1 MNVKNFLKFIPSL
14 ASLIAANAVV
24 ASWAL
29 YADIRVE
36 NILFLYFVETWI
48 LGFFNFFKTLKASA
62 PNTPKEERMMR
73 IQFLGGLAKDFSGKS
88 LAVVFVAQLF
98 LVITVY
104 GAALFGFLVPMII
117 VKNGIYWDRV
127 FSVIPAPAQMS
138 GFMISVTALFVS
150 HGISYMV
157 NFIGKQEFLRI
168 SPARQMGK
176 LGGRLAAMHFF
187 VILGA
192 MFWEPVNGIGL
203 LFGSATAGIS
213 SIIFIKILA
222 DAGSHLAEHFEHKF
236 IGPAEG
242 SRPEGKITTDINFFT
257 KRRPD

>member
-1 MNVKNFLKFIPSL
+1 
-14 ASLIAANAVV
+14 
-24 ASWAL
+24 
-29 YADIRVE
+29 
-36 NILFLYFVETWI
+36 
-48 LGFFNFFKTLKASA
+48 
-62 PNTPKEERMMR
+62 
-73 IQFLGGLAKDFSGKS
+73 
-88 LAVVFVAQLF
+88 
-98 LVITVY
+98 
-104 GAALFGFLVPMII
+104 MII
-117 VKNGIYWDRV
+117 VKDGTYWDRV
-127 FSVIPAPAQMS
+127 FSVIPAPVQMS
-138 GFMISVTALFVS
+138 GFMISVAALFVS
-150 HGISYMV
+150 NGISYLV

-192 MFWEPVNGIGL
+192 MFWEPVNGIGT
-203 LFGSATAGIS
+203 LFGSTSAGIS

-242 SRPEGKITTDINFFT
+242 SEPEGKITRDIINFFT